1 MKCVVVSIA
10 AGWGVA
16 SPMAPAVRT
25 PYVQSPSASAFLAP
39 RDYRSGAFVA
49 PVQEPLAPMLLVVD
63 PLAAKP
69 ASSSTPPSSA
79 YLAALCAFGGAVV
92 GFSLSQRTATLAVTP
107 ENETGRMDGSRGY
120 SGIAKTVPGKPL
132 EFDDDVIETSC
143 IVERYL
149 DEKYKIASAEAEGK
163 PTAASL
169 RSAFSDVLPPL
180 PRVLFQQEL
189 DKAMNPLGDGNVS
202 LEDFKACALGNS
214 DWKIAGPLTVCEL
227 IYIDALVNYYTFG
240 RTLLNNEDYN
250 ELKKYLYGEGSSL
263 PQMSMDESKFVTA
276 VFRYHRGEVI
286 MEDAV
291 YANLKKKLQDGG
303 SWVVKREKTPNEIL
317 GLRSFMYY
325 LHLGMEADAA
335 GWEIPTSLRVV
346 QSGGALLGTKGQ
358 KGLPAE
364 IQQDDPGFSLEEW
377 FQEQF
382 KNKTFM
388 MDNKDPF
395 WYSVIPE
402 EKRKLG
408 KGRKVKEGPF
418 SWLCYLGAAVLGES
432 LFNKIRGTLIAKHSQ
447 IITQFVA
454 NMDLSAKTRG
464 NLIKIAKKNGD
475 ELGFLVGE

>member
-1 MKCVVVSIA
+1 
-10 AGWGVA
+10 
-16 SPMAPAVRT
+16 
-25 PYVQSPSASAFLAP
+25 
-39 RDYRSGAFVA
+39 
-49 PVQEPLAPMLLVVD
+49 
-63 PLAAKP
+63 
-69 ASSSTPPSSA
+69 
-79 YLAALCAFGGAVV
+79 
-92 GFSLSQRTATLAVTP
+92 
-107 ENETGRMDGSRGY
+107 
-120 SGIAKTVPGKPL
+120 
-132 EFDDDVIETSC
+132 
-143 IVERYL
+143 
-149 DEKYKIASAEAEGK
+149 
-163 PTAASL
+163 
-169 RSAFSDVLPPL
+169 
-180 PRVLFQQEL
+180 
-189 DKAMNPLGDGNVS
+189 
-202 LEDFKACALGNS
+202 
-214 DWKIAGPLTVCEL
+214 LTVCEL

-250 ELKKYLYGEGSSL
+250 ELKTYLYGEGSSL

-418 SWLCYLGAAVLGES
+418 SWLCYLGPLCLERASSTRFVGRS
-432 LFNKIRGTLIAKHSQ
+432 SQ
-447 IITQFVA
+447 SIPRSSRSSWRTWTCRRKRAGISSRLRRKMATS
-454 NMDLSAKTRG
+454 SASSWGSEYTSAGILPKR
-464 NLIKIAKKNGD
+464 
-475 ELGFLVGE
+475 